1 MRQVKLFKGV
11 EAELRDL
18 EQEVNAWIRDQQV
31 QVVRISG
38 NISPQSRGPTTKT
51 DRFAPSDVM
60 IVVEYETR

>member
-1 MRQVKLFKGV
+1 MNRPRNLPGDTGSMRQVKLFKGI
-11 EAELRDL
+11 D
-18 EQEVNAWIRDQQV
+18 RDQQV

-60 IVVEYETR
+60 IIVEYETR